1 MGLFSPLG
9 LIPEGSGNPININPL
24 ELLYVIVFFLILV
37 VVVIGSFSHGFRLSR
52 FVVLTILVF
61 FMPGLSLRFIHSL
74 ILLYH
79 SPIFL
84 YLLAGNGAGLLLYL
98 LVLRKF
104 SAFGTFEHELT
115 HALAALLFFNRI
127 HKFVVTRHNGG
138 YTTYSGGYG
147 GHFAHFMIALAPYF
161 LPTYS
166 VFLILARFALPGG
179 WFPWYDLFIGMTLV
193 YYLITNVEETR
204 RNWTKSAF
212 QCAGSSEIT
221 RSDIAQLGY
230 IFSLFFIAGL
240 TLFVY
245 SLLFYLLSSTNLWS
259 GRFFQLLWSD
269 SLDFYQPRIT
279 IVWHYLNR

>member
-1 MGLFSPLG
+1 MD
-9 LIPEGSGNPININPL
+9 LI
-24 ELLYVIVFFLILV
+24 YVILLFLVLV
-37 VVVIGSFSHGFRLSR
+37 VVITGSFNHGFRLSR
-52 FVVLTILVF
+52 FLVLAILVF

-79 SPIFL
+79 SPIFP
-84 YLLAGNGAGLLLYL
+84 YLLAGSGAGLLLYL

-104 SAFGTFEHELT
+104 SAFGTFEHEFT
-115 HALAALLFFNRI
+115 HALVALLFLNRI
-127 HKFVVTRHNGG
+127 HKFVVTRHEGG

-147 GHFAHFMIALAPYF
+147 GQFARFMIALAPYF

-166 VFLILARFALPGG
+166 VILILARFALPDS

-204 RNWTKSAF
+204 RNWTKSEV

-221 RSDIAQLGY
+221 RSDIAQVGY

-240 TLFVY
+240 TLFIY

-259 GRFFQLLWSD
+259 GRFFQQLWSD
-269 SLDFYQPRIT
+269 SLDFYQPRVIT
-279 IVWHYLNR
+279 VWHYLNR